1 MAGICASEMS
11 RRIAYGSVLCLCKG
25 NNIQARW
32 FYVYRHGRPFSRRL
46 VAVHKWL
53 VYRQRLEHRLFL
65 HAQQPFG
72 TGLKIAAWAGGV
84 IRGGA
89 VFRLVFIC
97 LAVIVILQFPS
108 ISLGAAVAGIF
119 SYRVLVFADVLTA
132 RLRR

>member
-1 MAGICASEMS
+1 
-11 RRIAYGSVLCLCKG
+11 
-25 NNIQARW
+25 
-32 FYVYRHGRPFSRRL
+32 
-46 VAVHKWL
+46 
-53 VYRQRLEHRLFL
+53 
-65 HAQQPFG
+65 
-72 TGLKIAAWAGGV
+72 
-84 IRGGA
+84 

>member
-1 MAGICASEMS
+1 MS
-11 RRIAYGSVLCLCKG
+11 ITEDSLWKRFMHMLRQQYTNSLVLRGSS
-25 NNIQARW
+25 Q
-32 FYVYRHGRPFSRRL
+32 PS
-46 VAVHKWL
+46 
-53 VYRQRLEHRLFL
+53 FL
-65 HAQQPFG
+65 LA
-72 TGLKIAAWAGGV
+72 AGGTSGWCIGSGLNIV
-84 IRGGA
+84 YFFMLSSRSVRALKLPPAQAASFIRGGA